1 MKKKRRSQIR
11 KYGLIYGNS
20 EYREMEDGV
29 NDLKRRKRSGFVGI
43 RLVEV
48 GDGF

>member
-1 MKKKRRSQIR
+1 MK
-11 KYGLIYGNS
+11 KYGLIYGKS
-20 EYREMEDGV
+20 EYGEMEDGV
-29 NDLKRRKRSGFVGI
+29 NDLKRRKRSRFVGI